1 MRAQRV
7 SGRALQ
13 RHLGLRCISSL
24 PLPLPPP
31 PPATTVR
38 SKGYG
43 PTKDLLKGVDTS
55 KRVVVETELHPADA
69 EMQRLVLS
77 LLGADV
83 SVYNSL
89 GGEVDAVDS
98 RTVSQQ
104 EGIVA
109 ISPEQLASVATVIV
123 DQVKEQLELSGY
135 AAEASQDGRSSGVV
149 NAVADCLR
157 QEMERLCIAMQTQEV
172 SLSRMLGE
180 NSDVICARIASVI
193 QTEHSS
199 AAERKEGET
208 RQLFHL
214 TQEFTSAM
222 ARLEN
227 SLKTT
232 LEEGLAANNKSMD
245 PVFEDVRMR
254 VVEAIEQASRVQQEQ
269 LSISLQDVLER
280 NVPSPSA
287 PQDPVSLDAIQDI
300 VRNAMAGVVERAQ
313 HEVRALL
320 EGLRENAQASAPSPD
335 DGSGVKRS
343 ELEGF
348 LISYGERLEEL
359 RELTAGFT
367 DTKELLMEVHSLQ
380 QTHETAIQEVQNSIK
395 RLKKELL
402 GALHGATPSA
412 SVEAKADKK
421 EDLFAQYC
429 DKLADLADR
438 VTSTV
443 EQQLKEQSLDVK
455 ELLTQLRALEKR
467 FGEKQ
472 KPALDSIPAIHDLD
486 DDRMITLAQSISDSI
501 LASLPLSE
509 SPPTQAPPFT
519 RESLVEAVA
528 AVLSPKLEELAAAVA
543 RMETSRPAKF
553 TVAPVEEGSKGVGEE
568 QFITLAQTIVE
579 SVKDAVQE
587 VVPTKELAESMTSKE
602 THLALVTRLEALKED
617 IVSTVQEEMGRTQEI
632 DLTPFQTYLDQVL
645 GGLQEASS
653 KQQEVTQ
660 GKVGDAL
667 ETLLGQLQQ
676 HQQVLLEALQAQP
689 RSSDEAVTPL
699 AITDGLEALNRR
711 LLKEIRDIV
720 TSDATSLR
728 STLEAVQQ
736 EARDTVDRL
745 PEGLE
750 VKLSLMENAIHEI
763 HKSGESHTASLQAA
777 LEDVKAHVENIK
789 EEHNAAGPVLTS
801 INTVVSDL
809 AQTSIAS
816 ANEIKAQL
824 SASENKTETMHTQIT
839 SDLSQRFGQLL
850 TEVQEGKRRI
860 DELVSSNA
868 EYKGVVTS
876 VEALRLKLEEVGL
889 SLEMMKTPLFT
900 SPPLEQQPKEQQ
912 PPQQIVSGDVIETRL
927 DNLSAVTQEILSELQ
942 KYRSPQET
950 PAPADV
956 VFNKE
961 NLEAME
967 VRLNERLQVLSSKLE
982 EMMQLDAAVVPSPEE
997 ASPQQSSV
1005 SNNVEEYIKDI
1016 DALLK
1021 HLQPSRS
1028 AQVKQMREKLI
1039 TLRSFLVR
1047 GSLGEGGVSNV
1058 KVFLEALEKNR
1069 LRLREDAA
1077 GAEAALVTEVSG
1089 AVQQTLERLL
1099 SSTEQALAD
1108 STKQQLQQ
1116 LQIDLNEKSEA
1127 LGTQQQYMAVQLQDR
1142 LNNLKNLQEGHTVA
1156 LTNEIRNERE
1166 EWRGML
1172 NRAIQQEMPAALQ
1185 GVIAEV
1191 CTEQLRSVRN
1201 QLDEQEAREGKS
1213 AEALLSSVREVS
1225 KEVSQLGGVG
1235 SEMRAAVGQGSA
1247 TVIEELRSTQDRLAE
1262 RFERQVSTIMQ
1273 QRSAEVVSSIGAN
1286 TPFATP
1292 VVPSPTSLSLW
1303 WLCVLSFV
1311 VFGTIM
1317 ACGYFI
1323 FAAFLV
1329 AFVPVPP
1336 PEQLLSNAAAAQPLR
1351 PGNAVE
1357 TPKKLLS
1364 SRVVD
1369 QVME

>member
-1 MRAQRV
+1 MRAQQV

-13 RHLGLRCISSL
+13 MHLGLRCISSL
-24 PLPLPPP
+24 PFPLPPP
-31 PPATTVR
+31 PPTTTVR

-69 EMQRLVLS
+69 EMQQLVLS

-83 SVYNSL
+83 SVHNSL
-89 GGEVDAVDS
+89 GGEVDAADS

-135 AAEASQDGRSSGVV
+135 AAEASQDGRSSSVV

-157 QEMERLCIAMQTQEV
+157 QEMQRLCIAMQTQEV

-193 QTEHSS
+193 QAERSS
-199 AAERKEGET
+199 AAARNEGET

-214 TQEFTSAM
+214 TQEFTSAV
-222 ARLEN
+222 AKLEI
-227 SLKTT
+227 SLKAT
-232 LEEGLAANNKSMD
+232 LEEGLAANNKNMD
-245 PVFEDVRMR
+245 PVFEDMRMR

-269 LSISLQDVLER
+269 LAISLQDVLER
-280 NVPSPSA
+280 NNVPSSSA
-287 PQDPVSLDAIQDI
+287 PQDPVSLDAVQDI
-300 VRNAMAGVVERAQ
+300 VRNAITEVVERAQ
-313 HEVRALL
+313 HEVRTLL
-320 EGLRENAQASAPSPD
+320 EGLRENAQAPAPSPD
-335 DGSGVKRS
+335 DGSSVKGS
-343 ELEGF
+343 DLEGF
-348 LISYGERLEEL
+348 LVSYGERLEEL

-367 DTKELLMEVHSLQ
+367 DIKELLMEVHSLQ

-395 RLKKELL
+395 RLRKELL
-402 GALHGATPSA
+402 DALRGTTPSA
-412 SVEAKADKK
+412 SVEAKAEKK
-421 EDLFAQYC
+421 EDLFAEYC
-429 DKLADLADR
+429 DRLADLADR

-472 KPALDSIPAIHDLD
+472 KPALDPMPAIHDLD
-486 DDRMITLAQSISDSI
+486 DDRMVALAQSISDSI
-501 LASLPLSE
+501 LASLPPSE
-509 SPPTQAPPFT
+509 SPQTQAPSFT

-543 RMETSRPAKF
+543 RMETTRPVKF
-553 TVAPVEEGSKGVGEE
+553 TVAPVEEGLKGVGEE
-568 QFITLAQTIVE
+568 QFITLAQTIAE

-602 THLALVTRLEALKED
+602 THLALMTRLEALKED

-645 GGLQEASS
+645 GGVQEASS

-676 HQQVLLEALQAQP
+676 QQQVLLEALQAQQ

-699 AITDGLEALNRR
+699 AITDGLETLNRR
-711 LLKEIRDIV
+711 LLKEIKDIV
-720 TSDATSLR
+720 SSDASSLR

-736 EARDTVDRL
+736 EARDTVGRL

-750 VKLSLMENAIHEI
+750 EKLSLMENTIHEV

-777 LEDVKAHVENIK
+777 LKDVKTYVENIK
-789 EEHNAAGPVLTS
+789 EEHDAAGPILTS
-801 INTVVSDL
+801 INTAVFDL

-824 SASENKTETMHTQIT
+824 SASENKAETLHTQMT
-839 SDLSQRFGQLL
+839 SDLSQRFGQLI
-850 TEVQEGKRRI
+850 TEVQDGKRRI
-860 DELVSSNA
+860 DELVSSNE

-876 VEALRLKLEEVGL
+876 VEAMRLKLEEVGL

-900 SPPLEQQPKEQQ
+900 SPPLEQQPPE
-912 PPQQIVSGDVIETRL
+912 QIVRGDAIETRL
-927 DNLSAVTQEILSELQ
+927 DNLSEVTQEILSELQ

-950 PAPADV
+950 PAPADAI
-956 VFNKE
+956 FNKE

-967 VRLNERLQVLSSKLE
+967 ARLNERLQVLSSKLE
-982 EMMQLDAAVVPSPEE
+982 EMMQLDSAVVPSLEE

-1005 SNNVEEYIKDI
+1005 PNNVEQYIKDI
-1016 DALLK
+1016 DALLN
-1021 HLQPSRS
+1021 HLQSSRS

-1039 TLRSFLVR
+1039 TLRSFLVT
-1047 GSLGEGGVSNV
+1047 GSLVEGGVSNV

-1077 GAEAALVTEVSG
+1077 GAEAALVTEVNG

-1099 SSTEQALAD
+1099 SSIEQTLAN

-1116 LQIDLNEKSEA
+1116 LQIDLNEKSET
-1127 LGTQQQYMAVQLQDR
+1127 LGTQQQYMAFQLQDR
-1142 LNNLKNLQEGHTVA
+1142 LNNLTNLQEGHTVA

-1201 QLDEQEAREGKS
+1201 QLDEQETREGKS

-1225 KEVSQLGGVG
+1225 KEVSQLGGIG
-1235 SEMRAAVGQGSA
+1235 SEMRAVVGQGSA
-1247 TVIEELRSTQDRLAE
+1247 TIIEELRHTQDRLAE

-1273 QRSAEVVSSIGAN
+1273 QRSAEVVSSIGTN

-1336 PEQLLSNAAAAQPLR
+1336 PEQLLANAATAQPLS